1 MPNQEYN
8 TKRFCVARIIW
19 ISSQQT
25 RDVSLWYFVCYYIG
39 HGKCQLST
47 VPMVLRV
54 LSHWTWKVSIVHCAY
69 GTSCV
74 IALDM
79 ESVNCPLCL
88 RYFVC
93 YHNGHE
99 KCPLSTVPM
108 VLRVLSHWT
117 WNVSTVHCP
126 YDSSCVITLDM
137 KSFHCPLRRLYFLA
151 VIFAATM
158 IHDTTWQITCYNSS
172 AKNIVSRIEFW
183 LNLRLV
189 RVNCFYFQYSPSRRS
204 TTCILDS
211 ESLVHPAV
219 LRKRAKDR

>member
-1 MPNQEYN
+1 MSSIVLYTTRVLFEYHLSRHE
-8 TKRFCVARIIW
+8 TCPYGTSCVITLDMESVNCSLCLWYFVCYHIGHE
-19 ISSQQT
+19 T
-25 RDVSLWYFVCYYIG
+25 CPLSLWYFVCYCIG
-39 HGKCQLST
+39 HETCPQPT
-47 VPMVLRV
+47 VLM
-54 LSHWTWKVSIVHCAY
+54 IV
-69 GTSCV
+69 
-74 IALDM
+74 
-79 ESVNCPLCL
+79 
-88 RYFVC
+88 
-93 YHNGHE
+93 
-99 KCPLSTVPM
+99 
-108 VLRVLSHWT
+108 RVLSHWT

-151 VIFAATM
+151 VIFAETM
-158 IHDTTWQITCYNSS
+158 IHDTTCQITCYNSS
-172 AKNIVSRIEFW
+172 AKNSVSRIEFW